1 MNAAS
6 PTYITA
12 ADSGGRA
19 GWRYVAGLAA
29 ITAGWL
35 YGGSMLFGW
44 MLHLPLGNVTAF
56 VALNSSMLALLAAT
70 LLVTRLLHGRGWR
83 SLVTPHARIDGRRL
97 LQGAALWGALLLFFA
112 ALEALIFPGRYAWTL
127 LWSDWL
133 PFAAAV
139 LLMTPLQCLAE
150 ELAFRGYLM
159 QALGRLWSA
168 PLFIAVASAAVF
180 TVPHLMNPEV
190 EIYGAGVMAANYF
203 AMGLFFAWIAL
214 RDGRLE
220 LAIGAHVANNLLLAL
235 CVNYA
240 GSVLDTPSL
249 FTADRLDPVYSLL
262 TLIAGALAFGAL
274 AFRRN
279 KAHD

>member
-1 MNAAS
+1 MNTATAS
-6 PTYITA
+6 HITA
-12 ADSGGRA
+12 ADGGGRA
-19 GWRYVAGLAA
+19 GWRYVAGLVL
-29 ITAGWL
+29 ITAAWL
-35 YGGSMLFGW
+35 YGGSAVFSW
-44 MLHLPLGNVTAF
+44 MLHLPLGGVTAF

-70 LLVTRLLHGRGWR
+70 VLVTRVLHGRGWL
-83 SLVTPHARIDGRRL
+83 SLVTPRAGIDRRRL
-97 LQGAALWGALLLFFA
+97 VQGAALWAVLLLFFA
-112 ALEALIFPGRYAWTL
+112 AVESLLYPGRYAWTL
-127 LWSDWL
+127 DLAHWL

-159 QALGRLWSA
+159 QALGRLWA
-168 PLFIAVASAAVF
+168 QPLFIAVASAAVF
-180 TVPHLMNPEV
+180 TLPHLMNPEV
-190 EIYGAGVMAANYF
+190 EIYGTGIMAANYF

-249 FTADRLDPVYSLL
+249 FTADRLDPVYSLV
-262 TLIAGALAFGAL
+262 TLVIGAAAFTAL
-274 AFRRN
+274 AFRRSR
-279 KAHD
+279 ADG